1 MIVAKQKPLQE
12 IIDMVSPFKKLL
24 IVGCNECVTV
34 CHAGGRKEVEQ
45 LAAALSMAAQKDG
58 RPLEIKEVTLER
70 CCDPEYIEQVR
81 PYIDTYEA
89 VLCCA
94 CSVGTQYF
102 ADTYSTIWALPAL
115 NTSFMGGSE
124 AQGIWVERC
133 AGCGNCILGET
144 GGICPIARCSKRM
157 LNGPCGGSS
166 GGKCEIN
173 PEIPCG
179 WQLIWDRLVALGR
192 TPDYAKISAPKDWS
206 VSRDGGPRK
215 IVREDLTI

>member
-1 MIVAKQKPLQE
+1 MIVAEQKPLKE
-12 IIDMVSPFKKLL
+12 IIAMVSPFKKLL

-45 LAAALSMAAQKDG
+45 LAAALSIAAQKDG
-58 RPLEIKEVTLER
+58 RSLEIKEVTLER

-81 PYIDTYEA
+81 PYIDQYEA
-89 VLCCA
+89 VLSCA

-102 ADTYSTIWALPAL
+102 ADTYPTTWALPAL
-115 NTSFMGGSE
+115 NTSFMGGSL
-124 AQGIWVERC
+124 AQGIWAERC
-133 AGCGNCILGET
+133 AGCGNCIIGET

-157 LNGPCGGSS
+157 LNGPCGGST
-166 GGKCEIN
+166 GGRCEVN
-173 PEIPCG
+173 PDIPCG

-192 TPDYAKISAPKDWS
+192 TPDYKRVMPPKDWNT
-206 VSRDGGPRK
+206 SRDGGPRK